1 MDLNITRLEAKKY
14 ILLTGIAGFIGFHV
28 CKLLIKSGYN
38 VIGIDNINDY
48 YDINLKYDRLKQ
60 LGINDKNIIN
70 SELIYTSSIFEGNLL
85 FQKIDLNE
93 NEKLEKIFKNYKV
106 DIVCNLA
113 AQAGVR
119 YSIENPHLYI
129 SSNINGFINL
139 LEHSKNYGVKRFVYS
154 SSSSVYGNDSKIP
167 FAENQ
172 VQSRPVSV
180 YAATKQ
186 SNELLAHV
194 YSSLFN
200 LETIGLRLFTVYGP
214 WGRPDMALFLFTKA
228 IIENKPI
235 KVFNKGNLQRDFS
248 YIDDVAIAINNVIC
262 KDSKNK
268 NPFKIYNIGNSNPVK
283 LMDFILLIEKKLNKT
298 SKKIMLEM
306 QPGDVNSTYADVS
319 KLKFDYDFSSNTSIE
334 KGVSKFIDW
343 YLNFYKIKL

>member
-1 MDLNITRLEAKKY
+1 
-14 ILLTGIAGFIGFHV
+14 
-28 CKLLIKSGYN
+28 
-38 VIGIDNINDY
+38 
-48 YDINLKYDRLKQ
+48 
-60 LGINDKNIIN
+60 
-70 SELIYTSSIFEGNLL
+70 
-85 FQKIDLNE
+85 
-93 NEKLEKIFKNYKV
+93 
-106 DIVCNLA
+106 
-113 AQAGVR
+113 
-119 YSIENPHLYI
+119 
-129 SSNINGFINL
+129 
-139 LEHSKNYGVKRFVYS
+139 
-154 SSSSVYGNDSKIP
+154 
-167 FAENQ
+167 
-172 VQSRPVSV
+172 
-180 YAATKQ
+180 
-186 SNELLAHV
+186 
-194 YSSLFN
+194 
-200 LETIGLRLFTVYGP
+200 
-214 WGRPDMALFLFTKA
+214 MALFLFTKA

-283 LMDFILLIEKKLNKT
+283 LLDFILLIEKKLNKT